1 MLVLL
6 LVAYIFNLAIDQR
19 PVLELPSWTSK
30 NNTTLEYIEHKDAC
44 YNNTLLSL
52 DWRFEFKANPSLA
65 TLLSSCVLS
74 LTFDTNEKED
84 SVETIISFSQPCLDD

>member
-6 LVAYIFNLAIDQR
+6 LFAYIFNLAIDQR
-19 PVLELPSWTSK
+19 Y
-30 NNTTLEYIEHKDAC
+30 TTLEQIEHKYAC
-44 YNNTLLSL
+44 SNNTLLSL

>member
-6 LVAYIFNLAIDQR
+6 LFAYIFNLAIDQR
-19 PVLELPSWTSK
+19 Y
-30 NNTTLEYIEHKDAC
+30 TTLEQIEHKYAC
-44 YNNTLLSL
+44 YNNTLLLL

-84 SVETIISFSQPCLDD
+84 SVEIIISFSQPCLDD

>member
-6 LVAYIFNLAIDQR
+6 LFAYIFNLAIDQR
-19 PVLELPSWTSK
+19 Y
-30 NNTTLEYIEHKDAC
+30 TTLEQIEHKYAY

-52 DWRFEFKANPSLA
+52 DWRFEFKANPFLT

-74 LTFDTNEKED
+74 LTFDTNEKERQQ
-84 SVETIISFSQPCLDD
+84 SLSPNLG

>member
-6 LVAYIFNLAIDQR
+6 LFAYTFNLAIDQR
-19 PVLELPSWTSK
+19 Y
-30 NNTTLEYIEHKDAC
+30 TTLEQIERKYAY

-52 DWRFEFKANPSLA
+52 DWRFEFKANPFLT

-84 SVETIISFSQPCLDD
+84 FVETIISFSQPWLDD

>member
-1 MLVLL
+1 MLL
-6 LVAYIFNLAIDQR
+6 LVANIFNLAIDQQ
-19 PVLELPSWTSK
+19 
-30 NNTTLEYIEHKDAC
+30 IEHKDAC
-44 YNNTLLSL
+44 YNYTLLSL

-84 SVETIISFSQPCLDD
+84 FVERRQRFDDYYDLTALTITLSMI

>member
-6 LVAYIFNLAIDQR
+6 LFAYIFNLAIDQR
-19 PVLELPSWTSK
+19 Y
-30 NNTTLEYIEHKDAC
+30 TTLEYIEHKDAC

-74 LTFDTNEKED
+74 LTFDTNEKEN